1 MPTPIAA
8 YIRKINLLTAEIDAL
23 YHRAAR
29 QLNLT
34 DSTLR
39 VLYMLHESG
48 DVCMLADIYKRS
60 GVSRQTI
67 NSAIRSLEQRG
78 IVCLTQ
84 AGGKRKRV
92 CVTPDGRAF
101 VRSAIDPLFRA
112 ERDAY
117 ASWTPAEIDDYVRLT
132 EKYTEAFRAQ
142 LETLHPDPSFDEQEA
157 QKHEPAAQ

>member
-1 MPTPIAA
+1 MSSPIAA
-8 YIRKINLLTAEIDAL
+8 HIRKINLLTAEIDAL

-48 DVCMLADIYKRS
+48 DACMLTDIYKRS

-78 IVCLTQ
+78 IVTLAQ
-84 AGGKRKRV
+84 ANGKCKRV

-101 VRSAIDPLFRA
+101 VRRVIDPLFRA
-112 ERDAY
+112 ERSAY
-117 ASWTPAEIDDYVRLT
+117 ASWTPAEIDAYVRLT
-132 EKYTEAFRAQ
+132 EKYTESFRAQ
-142 LETLHPDPSFDEQEA
+142 LKTLHPDPPSDEQEVA
-157 QKHEPAAQ
+157 HHEPAAQ